1 MIFPV
6 ELAAVGVAEGDGHRQ
21 RVGGVVGLRDGGQ
34 MQQDAGHLLHLLF
47 HGFAVAGD
55 GLLDL
60 HRGVLVDWQTRLR
73 RRQQNDA
80 ARLGHADDGGL
91 VVLVEQLF
99 NRQHLRLRPLDDLF
113 DARIHLVQPP
123 LERHAG
129 VGTHRAKIHR
139 CKAVSRVIHHAP
151 SHDGVA
157 RVDAQYSHSAIPFL
171 L

>member
-1 MIFPV
+1 MIN
-6 ELAAVGVAEGDGHRQ
+6 GS
-21 RVGGVVGLRDGGQ
+21 
-34 MQQDAGHLLHLLF
+34 LF
-47 HGFAVAGD
+47 IV
-55 GLLDL
+55 
-60 HRGVLVDWQTRLR
+60 
-73 RRQQNDA
+73 N
-80 ARLGHADDGGL
+80 
-91 VVLVEQLF
+91 
-99 NRQHLRLRPLDDLF
+99 QHLRLRPLDDVL